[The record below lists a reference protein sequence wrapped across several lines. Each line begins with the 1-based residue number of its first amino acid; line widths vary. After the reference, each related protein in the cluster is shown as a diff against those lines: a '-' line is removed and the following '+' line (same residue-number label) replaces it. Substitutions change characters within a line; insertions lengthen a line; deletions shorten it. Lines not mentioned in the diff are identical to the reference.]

1 MVFRSRT
8 NGHCAKRK
16 VKKLKTRKGHEKSF
30 RIISVFSNG
39 LLYASHSDRWFGI
52 NKNTSRTNNTNS
64 INDNVNDNDNFFR
77 SRKKLK
83 TRKGHEKY

>member
-16 VKKLKTRKGHEKSF
+16 VKIYEKAKVHEKSF
-30 RIISVFSNG
+30 RIISFFSTS

-52 NKNTSRTNNTNS
+52 NK
-64 INDNVNDNDNFFR
+64 
-77 SRKKLK
+77 K
-83 TRKGHEKY
+83 E